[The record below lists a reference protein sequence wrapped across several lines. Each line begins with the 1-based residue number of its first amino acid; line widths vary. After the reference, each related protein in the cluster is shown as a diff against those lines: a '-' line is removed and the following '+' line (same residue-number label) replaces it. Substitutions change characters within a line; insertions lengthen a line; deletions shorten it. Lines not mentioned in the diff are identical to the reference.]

1 MNLVVAHVHVNIY
14 NRNSSCETGNLC
26 QAWDMWVIG
35 NAGGSIISYV
45 NIFTFILQCLFDVM
59 PAAYNQLL
67 ELLIEWQIF
76 SRISLDMS
84 WKGNLENNVC

>member
-1 MNLVVAHVHVNIY
+1 MILIVVHVPVDIY

-26 QAWDMWVIG
+26 QAWVISLLIG
-35 NAGGSIISYV
+35 IMGGSIISYV

-67 ELLIEWQIF
+67 EFLIE
-76 SRISLDMS
+76 
-84 WKGNLENNVC
+84 